1 MKFNVALLQILPNG
15 SDQNKNLEKGIEYCK
30 KAKELGVDLVL
41 FPEIWNTGYEDGTA
55 IDQQSNFFQSFVKLA
70 KDLSINIAITYLEK
84 NSPKPKNSVSIINKN
99 GEVVLDYSKVFI
111 CNFQEGTDR
120 NCSPGNEFSVCKING
135 AQGEVEI
142 GAMICADREFPE
154 AATQLMLKGA
164 ELIVV
169 PNSCTWDEI
178 RKDILK
184 VRAFENLVGI
194 AMANYPS
201 PKNNGQSSAYH
212 PIAWDENGKSQ
223 STKIIQADEKEG
235 IFLASFDMDEIR
247 KFRVKEKWRLD
258 YRKKNN
264 P

>member
-1 MKFNVALLQILPNG
+1 MKFNIALLQILPNG

-30 KAKELGVDLVL
+30 KAKELGADLVL
-41 FPEIWNTGYEDGTA
+41 FPEMWNTGYEEGMA
-55 IDQQSNFFQSFVKLA
+55 IDRQSDFFQSFVKLA

-84 NSPKPKNSVSIINKN
+84 NYPKPKDSVSIINKN
-99 GEVVLDYSKVFI
+99 GEVVLNYSKVFI
-111 CNFQEGTDR
+111 CDFGQNEGTDR
-120 NCSPGNEFSVCKING
+120 NCSPGKEFSVCKVSG
-135 AQGEVEI
+135 AEGEAKI

-169 PNSCTWDEI
+169 SNSCTWDEI

-184 VRAFENLVGI
+184 VRAFENLAGI
-194 AMANYPS
+194 AMANYPN

-212 PIAWDENGKSQ
+212 PVAWDENGKSQ
-223 STKIIQADEKEG
+223 STKIIEADEKEG

-247 KFRVKEKWRLD
+247 KFRVTEKWRLD
-258 YRKKNN
+258 YREKE
-264 P
+264 